1 MASETLPQLN
11 VADFQPQIIWLLIIF
26 SVFYAV
32 IKSKIAPYFRLET
45 ENREHYINSHHQDAR
60 KLQKKA
66 EYLADEYN
74 EKVRSIHVRA
84 NDLIMEA
91 KKKNHTYLES
101 EKNRLNDDMLKKL
114 HSHYDTLQQ
123 EVKHVDT
130 EFLNYIDGLKN
141 QAYQKIFKIDSDPI
155 NDNLQLHNNKTIGN
169 LS

>member
-32 IKSKIAPYFRLET
+32 VKSKFAPYFRLET
-45 ENREHYINSHHQDAR
+45 ENREHYIHSHHQDAR

-74 EKVRSIHVRA
+74 EKVRSVHLRA
-84 NDLIMEA
+84 NDLITEA
-91 KKKNHTYLES
+91 KKKNHAYLES
-101 EKNRLNDDMLKKL
+101 EKNRLNDDMIKNL
-114 HSHYDTLQQ
+114 HEHYTVLQQ
-123 EVKHVDT
+123 EVKHIDK
-130 EFLNYIDGLKN
+130 EFLNHIDGLKN
-141 QAYQKIFKIDSDPI
+141 QAYQKIFKIDTDLI
-155 NDNLQLHNNKTIGN
+155 NDNLQLDKNKTLGN